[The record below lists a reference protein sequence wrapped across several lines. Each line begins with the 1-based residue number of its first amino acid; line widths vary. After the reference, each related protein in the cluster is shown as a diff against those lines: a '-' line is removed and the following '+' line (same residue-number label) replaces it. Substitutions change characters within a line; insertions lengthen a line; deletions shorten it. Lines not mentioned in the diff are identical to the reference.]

1 MKFAARFA
9 QEEITEPDELA
20 QASVGEFLNLHNG
33 IFLVNMSNNGVELE
47 MHPQQVAENYTLAN
61 PGKAY
66 VITCSMTWGR
76 FDVIL
81 V

>member
-1 MKFAARFA
+1 
-9 QEEITEPDELA
+9 
-20 QASVGEFLNLHNG
+20 
-33 IFLVNMSNNGVELE
+33 VELE
-47 MHPQQVAENYTLAN
+47 MNPQQVEKNRMLAN